1 MKINPDLKYPLNN
14 PDGKVSIRYYLNTR
28 LKPEILE
35 DGKEVYPLYFQL
47 IVKRQKSLTK
57 SYVENNKMS
66 VADFEKIKDVANAT
80 KLEDIDKG
88 LMPLL
93 SNNLSENEKED
104 NILDLAF
111 PILKEKNLI
120 YNIVADLKPFDRSNF
135 DIKDFSTNFEIYNVE
150 IKQTLSKAFR
160 DIMKVLLEKEIKQE
174 NLILADSFLKA
185 IDWNK
190 ADAYHLWFVLKDKFE
205 QVNSIMKAFPYCFQ
219 IASGV
224 NVNNLSENDIWIIDF
239 FGKQT
244 YYALELG
251 LKSAYEMG
259 LDGQKLMFGND
270 NPLFN
275 TISTELKTFFFSK

>member
-1 MKINPDLKYPLNN
+1 MKINPNLKYPLNN

-47 IVKRQKSLTK
+47 IVKRQKSLNK
-57 SYVENNKMS
+57 SYVENSKMS
-66 VADFEKIKDVANAT
+66 VADFEKIKDVANAK

-93 SNNLSENEKED
+93 SNDLSEKEKED
-104 NILDLAF
+104 NILNLAF

-160 DIMKVLLEKEIKQE
+160 DAMKGLLEKETKQE
-174 NLILADSFLKA
+174 NLILADSFLKT

-205 QVNSIMKAFPYCFQ
+205 QVNSLLKALPYCFQ
-219 IASGV
+219 IASRFRPFR
-224 NVNNLSENDIWIIDF
+224 S
-239 FGKQT
+239 
-244 YYALELG
+244 
-251 LKSAYEMG
+251 
-259 LDGQKLMFGND
+259 
-270 NPLFN
+270 
-275 TISTELKTFFFSK
+275 

>member
-1 MKINPDLKYPLNN
+1 MKINTDLKYPLNN

-66 VADFEKIKDVANAT
+66 VVDFEKIKDVANAT
-80 KLEDIDKG
+80 KLEDVGRG

-93 SNNLSENEKED
+93 SNDLSEKEKED
-104 NILDLAF
+104 NILNLAF
-111 PILKEKNLI
+111 PILKEKHLI
-120 YNIVADLKPFDRSNF
+120 YNVVADLKPFDRGNF

-150 IKQTLSKAFR
+150 IKQTLSKTFR
-160 DIMKVLLEKEIKQE
+160 DVMKDLLEKETKQE
-174 NLILADSFLKA
+174 NLILADSFLKT

-190 ADAYHLWFVLKDKFE
+190 ANVYHLWFVLKDKFE
-205 QVNSIMKAFPYCFQ
+205 KVNSLMKAFPYCFQ

-224 NVNNLSENDIWIIDF
+224 NVNNLPEDDIWIINF
-239 FGKQT
+239 FGNQT
-244 YYALELG
+244 YFTLEIG
-251 LKSAYEMG
+251 LKTAYEMG
-259 LDGQKLMFGND
+259 LDGQELMFGND